1 MTATQTSPLGFP
13 QNLYAVLRRIG
24 AILGKAILAVMII
37 FMAGFIAIATAIA
50 GLALAGTAL
59 LMRLFGGSRENTTTY
74 HETVDGQGITLE
86 ARKTPRGW
94 TVE

>member
-1 MTATQTSPLGFP
+1 MTATQTSSLGFP
-13 QNLYAVLRRIG
+13 QNMYAVLRRIG
-24 AILGKAILAVMII
+24 LLLGKGLLAVMII
-37 FMAGFIAIATAIA
+37 FMAGFIAIATAMA

-59 LMRLFGGSRENTTTY
+59 LMRFFGGSRDSVTTY
-74 HETVDGQGITLE
+74 HETTDGQGITLE

>member
-13 QNLYAVLRRIG
+13 QNVYAALRRIG
-24 AILGKAILAVMII
+24 LLLGKALLAVMII
-37 FMAGFIAIATAIA
+37 FMAGFIAIATAMA

-59 LMRLFGGSRENTTTY
+59 LMRLFGGERGTTTTY
-74 HETVDGQGITLE
+74 HETTDGQGITLE